1 MYAGK
6 SFLGIIPAR
15 GGSKGVP
22 RKNIRMLAGKPLIAW
37 TIEQA
42 RQSQYLDRCIVSTED
57 EEIRSIAEKYG
68 GDVPF
73 LRPTQLAQD
82 DTPSI
87 APVLHA
93 MHILP
98 KYDYVVLL
106 QVTSPL
112 RSVEDIDQ
120 AISYCLDHQ
129 ADSCVSVVEAGT
141 SPYWMYTMAKDGHMN
156 PVLPMAKEASYQRQK
171 LPKVY
176 QLNGAVYVA
185 SQSFLMKEKDFQN
198 EKTLGYIMPEN
209 RSFDI
214 DTLLDFRIAEIL
226 MQQK

>member
-1 MYAGK
+1 
-6 SFLGIIPAR
+6 
-15 GGSKGVP
+15 
-22 RKNIRMLAGKPLIAW
+22 MLAGKPLIAL

-42 RQSQYLDRCIVSTED
+42 KQSKYLDRCIVSTED
-57 EEIRSIAEKYG
+57 EEICAVAEQYG

-73 LRPTQLAQD
+73 LRPAQLAQD

-93 MHILP
+93 IHILSE
-98 KYDYVVLL
+98 YDYVVLL

-120 AISYCLDHQ
+120 AIAYCMDQQ
-129 ADSCVSVVEAGT
+129 ADSCVSVVEAGV
-141 SPYWMYTMAKDGHMN
+141 SPYWMYTMADDGRMN
-156 PVLPMAKEASYQRQK
+156 PVLPMAKEEGYQRQK

-185 SQSFLMKEKDFQN
+185 SREFLIKVKDFQN
-198 EKTLGYIMPEN
+198 EETLGYIMPTE

-214 DTLLDFRIAEIL
+214 DTLMDFYIAEAL
-226 MQQK
+226 KKGHRL